1 MKLTCFPVGNF
12 PVTIEPAPTDRE
24 WIDETRQK
32 FAKRCLPLVAANT
45 HGWEILGQDACEL
58 RWNGGADLGDIEI
71 KTASGTDTYV
81 ASHFGH
87 GIVTFRVHCL
97 LRTEPGINLWITGP
111 VNRFKDGI
119 QPLTGLMETDW
130 MPYAF
135 TMNWQITRPD
145 TWISFSGSEPVCHI
159 FPMPRGL
166 VDSVTPRMGNL
177 SDEPE
182 LEATYKQWQQSRA
195 AFNKAL
201 VDRDPVVEQQKW
213 QKHYFRGQLP
223 DGTRAIREHQTKMK
237 PRPFVPAD
245 IKEG

>member
-1 MKLTCFPVGNF
+1 MKLTCFPVGDF
-12 PVTIEPAPTDRE
+12 PVTIKPAPTDRE
-24 WIDETRQK
+24 WMDETRK
-32 FAKRCLPLVAANT
+32 RFANRCLPLVAANT

-58 RWNGGADLGDIEI
+58 RWNGGADLGDIEV
-71 KTASGTDTYV
+71 KTASGTHNYV

-119 QPLTGLMETDW
+119 QPMTGMMETDW

-159 FPMPRGL
+159 FPVPRGL
-166 VDSVTPRMGNL
+166 VDSVTPRIGNL

-182 LEATYKQWQQSRA
+182 LEATYKQWQQSRTV
-195 AFNKAL
+195 FNKAL
-201 VDRDPVVEQQKW
+201 ADRDPVAEKQKW

-245 IKEG
+245 NKEG